1 MILHRHCER
10 LQGAKQS
17 DAQCRCERSEAICR
31 SFSQNGWIASV
42 PFASLWASTHS
53 LPRKDTLFHALVL
66 VFLLGALSGCAPW
79 VMVEGPYRM
88 DSQGYEVSLPAGWRR
103 ATTVGDSLLVT
114 RDGVSLQNIRVER
127 VAIGDELKHRKK
139 KFAKG
144 MLPQDV
150 AALELDEVRSDQA
163 VRNFALVE
171 NIPFQVTGFPG
182 FKLVY
187 TFKTGNGL
195 RLRRIHY
202 GVLLRDWVY
211 RIQYQAAAKY
221 YFDKDLAAFE
231 RVRESFKVTE
241 RP

>member
-42 PFASLWASTHS
+42 AP
-53 LPRKDTLFHALVL
+53 LPRKDTLFHAFAIVL
-66 VFLLGALSGCAPW
+66 LLGALSGCAPW
-79 VMVEGPYRM
+79 VQVEGPYRM
-88 DSQGYEVSLPAGWRR
+88 DAQGYEVSLPAGWRR
-103 ATTVGDSLLVT
+103 ATLVQDALLLT
-114 RDGVSLQNIRVER
+114 RDGVSLQYIRIGL
-127 VAIGDELKHRKK
+127 VAVGDELTHTKK

-150 AALELDEVRSDQA
+150 GGVELDEVRSDQA
-163 VRNFALVE
+163 VRNFELLE
-171 NIPFQVTGFPG
+171 NVPFQVAGFPG

-187 TFKTGNGL
+187 TFKTENGL

-202 GVLLRDWVY
+202 GALLRDWVY
-211 RIQYQAAAKY
+211 RVQYQAPARY
-221 YFDKDLAAFE
+221 YFEKDLATFE
-231 RVRESFKVTE
+231 RVRESF
-241 RP
+241 RLL

>member
-42 PFASLWASTHS
+42 TSL
-53 LPRKDTLFHALVL
+53 LRNDILFNALVL

-103 ATTVGDSLLVT
+103 ATLVQDSLLLT
-114 RDGVSLQNIRVER
+114 RDGVSLQYIRIGL
-127 VAIGDELKHRKK
+127 VAVGDELTNTKK

-150 AALELDEVRSDQA
+150 AALELDEVRSDQGM
-163 VRNFALVE
+163 RNVE
-171 NIPFQVTGFPG
+171 LLENVPLQVAGFPG

-187 TFKTGNGL
+187 SFRAVNGL
-195 RLRRIHY
+195 RLKRVHY
-202 GVLLRDWVY
+202 GVLVRDWVY
-211 RIQYQAAAKY
+211 RIQYQAAARY
-221 YFDKDLAAFE
+221 YFDKDLATFE
-231 RVRESFKVTE
+231 RVRESF
-241 RP
+241 RLL

>member
-1 MILHRHCER
+1 
-10 LQGAKQS
+10 
-17 DAQCRCERSEAICR
+17 
-31 SFSQNGWIASV
+31 
-42 PFASLWASTHS
+42 
-53 LPRKDTLFHALVL
+53 
-66 VFLLGALSGCAPW
+66 
-79 VMVEGPYRM
+79 M
-88 DSQGYEVSLPAGWRR
+88 DSQGYEASLPAGWRR
-103 ATTVGDSLLVT
+103 ATAISDSLLLT
-114 RDGVSLQNIRVER
+114 RDGVSLQYIRIAR
-127 VAIGDELKHRKK
+127 VAVGDELTNTKK

>member
-1 MILHRHCER
+1 
-10 LQGAKQS
+10 
-17 DAQCRCERSEAICR
+17 
-31 SFSQNGWIASV
+31 
-42 PFASLWASTHS
+42 
-53 LPRKDTLFHALVL
+53 
-66 VFLLGALSGCAPW
+66 
-79 VMVEGPYRM
+79 M
-88 DSQGYEVSLPAGWRR
+88 DSQGYEASLPAGWRR
-103 ATTVGDSLLVT
+103 ATLVQDALLLT
-114 RDGVSLQNIRVER
+114 RDGVSLQYIRIGL
-127 VAIGDELKHRKK
+127 VAVGDELTNTKK

-171 NIPFQVTGFPG
+171 NIPFQVAGIPG

-187 TFKTGNGL
+187 TFKTENGL
-195 RLRRIHY
+195 RLKRVHH